1 MFSLE
6 FLLFYFMPTL
16 NGQRTLFGITLKD
29 DDFQT
34 YGSPI
39 LRRYRRDLFVLLTGC
54 AGTLAVLFSTNNLS
68 SNSLGIT
75 YIAATFI
82 INFFLFKYLKQTW
95 QLRDRRTVSRLA
107 TPLKPR
113 RLRDFSNLLIEV
125 AIVLLVIA
133 PFVILRFYYPHLP
146 DIVPIHWNAAGEADG
161 WAAKSFSSIFF
172 MPVLTACLQS
182 FLIILK
188 QDIIQARLRVPA
200 DNAEMILSLKEIS
213 LRANVGMIDWC
224 RLTVG
229 ILLATAALL
238 VLSPIVPPSVSD
250 GLNILIWVGLIL
262 LFSGIAFYLYRIILV
277 NREIKTLAGQVTFQ
291 TDDEMRGWVD
301 GLIYYNPQDTAFM
314 VEKPGGVG
322 YTINF
327 ARRKALLYGLLVLS
341 PLLFVFLDLFL
352 LKVK

>member
-1 MFSLE
+1 
-6 FLLFYFMPTL
+6 
-16 NGQRTLFGITLKD
+16 
-29 DDFQT
+29 
-34 YGSPI
+34 
-39 LRRYRRDLFVLLTGC
+39 
-54 AGTLAVLFSTNNLS
+54 
-68 SNSLGIT
+68 
-75 YIAATFI
+75 
-82 INFFLFKYLKQTW
+82 
-95 QLRDRRTVSRLA
+95 
-107 TPLKPR
+107 
-113 RLRDFSNLLIEV
+113 
-125 AIVLLVIA
+125 
-133 PFVILRFYYPHLP
+133 
-146 DIVPIHWNAAGEADG
+146 
-161 WAAKSFSSIFF
+161 

-277 NREIKTLAGQVTFQ
+277 NREIKSLAGQVTFQ